1 MGNGVTLVIA
11 DRDRFMAEALASV
24 LCGQPDFEIL
34 GTATDAHGAAEAM
47 EEHRPTI
54 AILDVELAFDNGENL
69 VSRLRNLD
77 LSTGIIF
84 IGNRMDPNAF
94 AEFIFADPAGRA
106 FIKKSDIGSVDKL
119 VRTIRAVADG
129 STLLD
134 DDIFRRFLT
143 QSDDTQRGSLPG
155 LTAKERQVLACIANA
170 DSNSTIAEKLNL
182 RARTVENYVAN
193 IFSKLGARRRS
204 GRDPRVQAALYFL
217 SSTGR
222 LESDGDHANGKSH
235 PVELFAGSSSSPEAA
250 PETAAV
256 EVA

>member
-11 DRDRFMAEALASV
+11 DRDRFMVEALASV
-24 LCGQPDFEIL
+24 LDGQPDLEIL
-34 GTATDAHGAAEAM
+34 GTAYDAKGAVEAIVD
-47 EEHRPTI
+47 HRPAV
-54 AILDVELAFDNGENL
+54 AILDGDLAFENGENL
-69 VSRLRNLD
+69 VSRLRKIR
-77 LSTGIIF
+77 LSIGIVF
-84 IGNRMDPNAF
+84 IGSRMDPTAL

-106 FIKKSDIGSVDKL
+106 FIRKSDIGSVDKL

-143 QSDDTQRGSLPG
+143 ESGASQQGSMPG

-170 DSNSTIAEKLNL
+170 DSNSKIAEKLNL
-182 RARTVENYVAN
+182 RGRTVENYVAN

-217 SSTGR
+217 SETGR
-222 LESDGDHANGKSH
+222 LEPSGSSANGLSH
-235 PVELFAGSSSSPEAA
+235 PVKLFAG
-250 PETAAV
+250 
-256 EVA
+256 

>member
-11 DRDRFMAEALASV
+11 DRDRFMVEALASV
-24 LCGQPDFEIL
+24 LDGQPDLEIL
-34 GTATDAHGAAEAM
+34 GTAHDAKGAVEAIVD
-47 EEHRPTI
+47 HRPAV
-54 AILDVELAFDNGENL
+54 AILDGDLAFENGENL
-69 VSRLRNLD
+69 VSRLRKMS
-77 LSTGIIF
+77 LSTGIVF
-84 IGNRMDPNAF
+84 IGSRMDPTAL

-106 FIKKSDIGSVDKL
+106 FIRKSDIGSVDKL

-143 QSDDTQRGSLPG
+143 ESGASQQGSMPG

-170 DSNSTIAEKLNL
+170 DSNSKIAEKLNL
-182 RARTVENYVAN
+182 RGRTVENYVAN

-217 SSTGR
+217 SETGR
-222 LESDGDHANGKSH
+222 LEPDGSSANGLSH
-235 PVELFAGSSSSPEAA
+235 PVKLFAG
-250 PETAAV
+250 
-256 EVA
+256 

>member
-11 DRDRFMAEALASV
+11 DRDRFMVEALASV
-24 LCGQPDFEIL
+24 LDGQPDLEIL
-34 GTATDAHGAAEAM
+34 GTAYDAKGAVEAIVD
-47 EEHRPTI
+47 HRPAV
-54 AILDVELAFDNGENL
+54 AILDGDLAFENGENL
-69 VSRLRNLD
+69 VSRLRKMR
-77 LSTGIIF
+77 LSIGIVF
-84 IGNRMDPNAF
+84 IGSRMDPTAL

-106 FIKKSDIGSVDKL
+106 FIRKSDIGSVDKL

-143 QSDDTQRGSLPG
+143 ESGASQQGSMPG

-170 DSNSTIAEKLNL
+170 DSNSKIAEKLNL
-182 RARTVENYVAN
+182 RGRTVENYVAN

-217 SSTGR
+217 SETGR
-222 LESDGDHANGKSH
+222 LEPSGSSANGLSH
-235 PVELFAGSSSSPEAA
+235 PVKLFAG
-250 PETAAV
+250 
-256 EVA
+256 

>member
-1 MGNGVTLVIA
+1 MGNGITLVIA
-11 DRDRFMAEALASV
+11 DHDRFMAEALASV
-24 LCGQPDFEIL
+24 LGGQPGFDIV
-34 GTATDAHGAAEAM
+34 GTATDADGAARQM
-47 EEHRPTI
+47 EEHRPAV
-54 AILDVELAFDNGENL
+54 AILDVDLAFENGENL
-69 VSRLRNLD
+69 VSRLRD
-77 LSTGIIF
+77 LELATGIIF
-84 IGNRMDPNAF
+84 IGSRMDPNAF

-143 QSDDTQRGSLPG
+143 QSDDSQQGSLPG

-222 LESDGDHANGKSH
+222 LESESSRTNGKSH
-235 PVELFAGSSSSPEAA
+235 PVELFTGSKSSS
-250 PETAAV
+250 ETAV